1 MFHKLFEIRRKVF
14 QQQSRNKVGFVINY
28 SWLWL
33 VYIIGRMCR
42 YVCKWVTLP
51 VVIFLFH
58 ETNLFLV
65 LYLSPWKLSIGELY
79 QHVEKGPQI
88 VVTSLIDQ
96 CLNIIFWGETVTKMF
111 PSNHFS
117 PISLFLWA
125 LIEAY
130 LTVPR
135 KPAAARAGL
144 TSPAALV
151 YCRARPKSSM

>member
-1 MFHKLFEIRRKVF
+1 MNCLK
-14 QQQSRNKVGFVINY
+14 SD
-28 SWLWL
+28 
-33 VYIIGRMCR
+33 GRCFSSNLDTNSCFWSFIFGLCRICR
-42 YVCKWVTLP
+42 YPCGKFTCGHISLSWDQLVPCPLSFSMEVVHWRTLP
-51 VVIFLFH
+51 ACRKGTTDH
-58 ETNLFLV
+58 RDV
-65 LYLSPWKLSIGELY
+65 LDWSMFKYNHLGNQK
-79 QHVEKGPQI
+79 
-88 VVTSLIDQ
+88 
-96 CLNIIFWGETVTKMF
+96 VTKMF

-135 KPAAARAGL
+135 NPAAARAGL